1 MKIVFFIS
9 FTLSLGTIAA
19 QTPLIAH
26 KSHSGNAVNYF
37 IDPNSNFGEIYMP
50 PEIYK
55 EALTENFV
63 HWELLDD
70 STIVKQVTDSNQRVI
85 SVDYITNKD
94 KLSID
99 YFKYQFDRQQQH
111 LRDSIWYIEY
121 EKNMKERKTNEQV
134 VIVPTNPGKP
144 SSPSFLLIFFAV
156 SAVGMILMRL
166 FSRPTTVA
174 H

>member
-1 MKIVFFIS
+1 MKHLLIAS
-9 FTLSLGTIAA
+9 FSIFLTQIQA
-19 QTPLIAH
+19 QTPAIAH
-26 KSHSGNAVNYF
+26 KSHSGTAVNYF

-55 EALTENFV
+55 EAITENFV

-99 YFKYQFDRQQQH
+99 YFKHQFDMQQQH

-121 EKNMKERKTNEQV
+121 EKNMKEQKTNEQIL
-134 VIVPTNPGKP
+134 IVSTKPGNP

-156 SAVGMILMRL
+156 SAVGMIIMRL
-166 FSRPTTVA
+166 FRDKTTVVS
-174 H
+174 